1 MRFFI
6 LVLLSVLLLGC
17 ASSSAPKDVNY
28 IESKQMSELI
38 EAENPQ
44 SVRTETGTLKGWIV
58 IKNRS
63 KKKIMVEGRATFLG
77 ASDEPIEAPTGW
89 IPLFVEVESEGT
101 LKFLSM
107 TTAAKKV
114 KIDLREG
121 NK

>member
-1 MRFFI
+1 MKLFI
-6 LVLLSVLLLGC
+6 LVFFSFLVLGC
-17 ASSSAPKDVNY
+17 ASSSAPKDVTY
-28 IESKQMSELI
+28 IESKQMTKLI
-38 EAENPQ
+38 EVGEPQ
-44 SVRTETGTLKGWIV
+44 SVRTETGTLKGWIIV
-58 IKNRS
+58 KNRS
-63 KKKIMVEGRATFLG
+63 KRKIMVEGRATFLG

-101 LKFLSM
+101 LQFLSM